1 MQSGLINLV
10 SLSRFYDLHSY
21 RFDDDGVLPRN
32 LAKDRVNIHARL
44 TKLDYKVDK
53 LLKFKPEIKNSWNNT
68 QLRL

>member
-1 MQSGLINLV
+1 M
-10 SLSRFYDLHSY
+10 
-21 RFDDDGVLPRN
+21 PRS
-32 LAKDRVNIHARL
+32 LAKDRGNVHARL